1 MRERERK
8 RKHVNKLK
16 RFPVGEEEGDRA
28 DGRGKSDRRTGS
40 GKVETRLGAR
50 LGSER
55 GEAINRVCP
64 TDGRRRGFTAAVGMQ
79 GMEGERERRNESQE
93 WIEKGA
99 MLWDEMGMK

>member
-1 MRERERK
+1 MRETEKK

-16 RFPVGEEEGDRA
+16 RFPVEEEDRA

-64 TDGRRRGFTAAVGMQ
+64 TDGRRRGFTAAVRMQ
-79 GMEGERERRNESQE
+79 EMEGESERE
-93 WIEKGA
+93 
-99 MLWDEMGMK
+99 GMKVKSG